1 MFFAPDFLGFHKL
14 KNLVY
19 QPALDISLNSMTLTT
34 WWPFY
39 EAPFRQ
45 KSFWDNFY
53 SFLTDKTS
61 SKRNRQK
68 LHVFNSGT
76 KNALISYSCAKT
88 QKLIDKKYLNVTG
101 KI

>member
-45 KSFWDNFY
+45 K
-53 SFLTDKTS
+53 
-61 SKRNRQK
+61 RNRQK